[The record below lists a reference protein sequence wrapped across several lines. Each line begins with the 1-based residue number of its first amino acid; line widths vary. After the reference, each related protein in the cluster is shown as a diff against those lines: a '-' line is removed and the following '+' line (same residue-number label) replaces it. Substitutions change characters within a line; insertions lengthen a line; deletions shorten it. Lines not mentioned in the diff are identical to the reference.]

1 MYNSITIITS
11 KISNLS
17 KEESEEWEGSASCCI
32 VRAQPILS
40 LRSARRFGGDMTRER
55 FEDKGNEV
63 EDSPMKRRRMIMKR
77 RMKRRGNLATPQPR
91 ALPARMAAVASV
103 CLAKQQS

>member
-1 MYNSITIITS
+1 MHGED
-11 KISNLS
+11 
-17 KEESEEWEGSASCCI
+17 EE
-32 VRAQPILS
+32 R
-40 LRSARRFGGDMTRER
+40 
-55 FEDKGNEV
+55 
-63 EDSPMKRRRMIMKR
+63 MKM

>member
-1 MYNSITIITS
+1 MHMHGED
-11 KISNLS
+11 
-17 KEESEEWEGSASCCI
+17 EE
-32 VRAQPILS
+32 
-40 LRSARRFGGDMTRER
+40 
-55 FEDKGNEV
+55 K
-63 EDSPMKRRRMIMKR
+63 